1 MDPTLKNGE
10 IMILNKIKYNKN
22 DISVTNALQT
32 NGLLLDEEWCQFFK
46 ENHFL
51 VGVSIDG
58 IKEIHDKLRHNK
70 TKGGTFEKIEKGIEL
85 LEHFEVEYNILTVV
99 SHDVAC
105 NIEKI
110 YRFYKEKGWNYQQY
124 IACLDPLGEK
134 RGENEYSL
142 KPQEYGVFL
151 TKLFDLWYE
160 DYLKGQQPYIRQF
173 ENYAG
178 IIMGYAPEACDQ
190 RGICSIQN
198 VVEADGSACR

>member
-1 MDPTLKNGE
+1 MADKKTIGIYKAYLKEHLSKKRYTHSMNVANSAVE
-10 IMILNKIKYNKN
+10 LAKRYNKN

-160 DYLKGQQPYIRQF
+160 DYLKGQQPYIRLF
-173 ENYAG
+173 RYLV
-178 IIMGYAPEACDQ
+178 Y
-190 RGICSIQN
+190 S
-198 VVEADGSACR
+198 

>member
-1 MDPTLKNGE
+1 MELQK
-10 IMILNKIKYNKN
+10 KYNKN

-134 RGENEYSL
+134 RGKMNIHSNR
-142 KPQEYGVFL
+142 KNMVCF
-151 TKLFDLWYE
+151 
-160 DYLKGQQPYIRQF
+160 
-173 ENYAG
+173 
-178 IIMGYAPEACDQ
+178 
-190 RGICSIQN
+190 
-198 VVEADGSACR
+198 

>member
-1 MDPTLKNGE
+1 M
-10 IMILNKIKYNKN
+10 
-22 DISVTNALQT
+22 
-32 NGLLLDEEWCQFFK
+32 
-46 ENHFL
+46 

-124 IACLDPLGEK
+124 IACLDPLGENGGK
-134 RGENEYSL
+134 MNIHSNRKNM
-142 KPQEYGVFL
+142 VCF
-151 TKLFDLWYE
+151 
-160 DYLKGQQPYIRQF
+160 
-173 ENYAG
+173 
-178 IIMGYAPEACDQ
+178 
-190 RGICSIQN
+190 
-198 VVEADGSACR
+198 